1 MATTIECTKCTPDLP
16 CWALPVSGCFGQAFG
31 FRFAVATHEKNH
43 KRALRRHEDL
53 HAKFW
58 DERHVLLPQATR
70 LNALPSGVGWR
81 CADCAVTLPA
91 LAAAVRHECASAC
104 KQASAKRPGSAKPA
118 PKRKVRR
125 VVGLLHRA
133 RVCAQAAKESRRGES
148 SLPPLPPDLEYT
160 KLHDEFCARRQDVQ
174 RLAHLSPASVYL
186 PACLPRQPAAAGNL
200 AVGDFVEWPGDK
212 QSFGCIW
219 SIDADGSVHAMKFQR
234 RPKQAKQVCALH
246 SEGGG
251 CWRPVTPMK
260 SQIIAVSRER
270 SADFYLVPRPTDSKA
285 ASGLDGRCFQLC
297 TTSRP
302 PSGTKAAPGLDIWK
316 SFVDEAVAQ
325 LLGQVPDESGNES
338 LWTPAV
344 QQLWSDIVCKWGTI
358 KSRILVNSAGCFTLM
373 AERYYCSTHERS
385 WLLPA
390 GNDSRGLSLGGDI
403 LGNFL
408 IQGDYWPSALQLFQ
422 DTENFSCLE
431 RSLRDRTASTL
442 SSAIQKHP
450 LRAVLSDLEL
460 TVVRRAALVHCRQ
473 CPSAP
478 TQKSW
483 LCHWVANM
491 VVATL
496 AEHVVLTHG
505 AIVSIDFS
513 ASDARQLKRAR
524 SGRQGRRTLGSVT
537 GLNDVPLLPALFTAA
552 EKKSTVE
559 TLLFAAFRILGKHG
573 LRPLGLNTD
582 DIAAWWTNIT
592 TSLQSAFPALVKQL
606 PAFGEQAEEHVRQ
619 GGVVVDSSRQL
630 VRGFELGQDALH
642 VYHRLLRV
650 VNFSSVDAVLAV
662 RSLRKWLGSLNP
674 SVRHGVQLRE
684 EQHQSADVP
693 EQPAVVSSSGTAVSV
708 EEVLQAYFHA
718 EAPKANAHTM
728 LQQSMGGDVRHP
740 STGCVLPRPVLAVLL
755 EDLAHV
761 TTMRGRPRQDAT

>member
-104 KQASAKRPGSAKPA
+104 KQASAKRPGSAEPA

-125 VVGLLHRA
+125 LVGLLHRA

-344 QQLWSDIVCKWGTI
+344 QQLWSDIAPRYT
-358 KSRILVNSAGCFTLM
+358 NS
-373 AERYYCSTHERS
+373 
-385 WLLPA
+385 
-390 GNDSRGLSLGGDI
+390 
-403 LGNFL
+403 
-408 IQGDYWPSALQLFQ
+408 
-422 DTENFSCLE
+422 SC
-431 RSLRDRTASTL
+431 
-442 SSAIQKHP
+442 
-450 LRAVLSDLEL
+450 
-460 TVVRRAALVHCRQ
+460 
-473 CPSAP
+473 
-478 TQKSW
+478 
-483 LCHWVANM
+483 
-491 VVATL
+491 
-496 AEHVVLTHG
+496 
-505 AIVSIDFS
+505 
-513 ASDARQLKRAR
+513 
-524 SGRQGRRTLGSVT
+524 
-537 GLNDVPLLPALFTAA
+537 
-552 EKKSTVE
+552 
-559 TLLFAAFRILGKHG
+559 
-573 LRPLGLNTD
+573 
-582 DIAAWWTNIT
+582 
-592 TSLQSAFPALVKQL
+592 
-606 PAFGEQAEEHVRQ
+606 
-619 GGVVVDSSRQL
+619 
-630 VRGFELGQDALH
+630 
-642 VYHRLLRV
+642 
-650 VNFSSVDAVLAV
+650 
-662 RSLRKWLGSLNP
+662 
-674 SVRHGVQLRE
+674 
-684 EQHQSADVP
+684 
-693 EQPAVVSSSGTAVSV
+693 
-708 EEVLQAYFHA
+708 
-718 EAPKANAHTM
+718 
-728 LQQSMGGDVRHP
+728 
-740 STGCVLPRPVLAVLL
+740 
-755 EDLAHV
+755 
-761 TTMRGRPRQDAT
+761 